1 MCAGPASGY
10 NGFMQSNLTL
20 TVYCVLVAGASL
32 VGGLVPFWARLT
44 HARMQCLMSFVAGL
58 MLGVGLFHM
67 LPHAVA
73 EGLSLDQAVLG
84 LVAGLLAMF
93 FMIRFLHFHQHG
105 PGGTVPDC
113 EAHSPHEHHA
123 HTHSH
128 GEVDPPTAD
137 AACAPAS
144 IHRFSWLGIAIGLA
158 VHTFLDGVALA
169 ASVEA
174 ESATLGVRLAGL
186 GTLLAVALHKPLD
199 AMSIACLLSAGGW
212 SAGFRQAVNLAF
224 ATVVPLGAAGF
235 YLGTS
240 LVPVA
245 EHLAVGW
252 ALAFSAGMFLC
263 IALGDLLPEVEF
275 HAHDRTKLS
284 LLLVLGLA
292 AAYAIGLLEGPNHGH
307 GHAGHTHETH
317 AGGPP

>member
-1 MCAGPASGY
+1 
-10 NGFMQSNLTL
+10 MQSNLTL
-20 TVYCVLVAGASL
+20 VAYCVLVAAASL
-32 VGGLVPFWARLT
+32 VGGWVPFWTQLT
-44 HARMQCLMSFVAGL
+44 HARMQMLMSFVAGL
-58 MLGVGLFHM
+58 MLGVALFHM

-73 EGLSLDQAVLG
+73 EGLTLDQAILG
-84 LVAGLLAMF
+84 LVGGLLAMF

-113 EAHSPHEHHA
+113 EEHSPHEHHA
-123 HTHSH
+123 HAHDHHGHSH
-128 GEVDPPTAD
+128 GPS
-137 AACAPAS
+137 CAPACV
-144 IHRFSWLGIAIGLA
+144 HRFSWLGITIGLA

-174 ESATLGVRLAGL
+174 ESAHTGVWLAGL

-199 AMSIACLLSAGGW
+199 AMSITCLLSAGGW
-212 SAGFRQAVNLAF
+212 SASFRQAVNLAF
-224 ATVVPLGAAGF
+224 ALVVPLGAAGF

-240 LVPVA
+240 LVPVDQ
-245 EHLAVGW
+245 HLVVGW

-263 IALGDLLPEVEF
+263 ISLGDLLPEVEF

-284 LLLVLGLA
+284 FLLVLGLA

-307 GHAGHTHETH
+307 DHGPGRHAHEAH
-317 AGGPP
+317 DHEHK